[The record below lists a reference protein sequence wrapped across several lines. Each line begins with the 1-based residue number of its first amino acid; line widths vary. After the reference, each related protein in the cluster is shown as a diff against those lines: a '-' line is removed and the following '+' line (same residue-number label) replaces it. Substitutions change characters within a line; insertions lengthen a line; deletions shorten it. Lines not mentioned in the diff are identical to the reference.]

1 MFGSQGAGA
10 VLFDAAAAWTAAL
23 ASHAFR
29 SPISPLL
36 IARLFPFRDA
46 RRDPCRDAR
55 RDARREARAGWVGG
69 GGGELDMQMR
79 TRRGVSRPRGGAW
92 APRKRGLPI

>member
-36 IARLFPFRDA
+36 IARLFPF
-46 RRDPCRDAR
+46 RDAR